1 MVVSNADLLERH
13 IVQPD
18 LLASSSESDWCTP
31 ISLSILSEVEV
42 DMEEYYK
49 IATVRAPDI
58 TEVTKRL
65 LSLYNSST
73 SPAISSISS
82 FKELC

>member
-18 LLASSSESDWCTP
+18 LLASSSESDGCTP
-31 ISLSILSEVEV
+31 TSLSILSEVEV
-42 DMEEYYK
+42 DMEEYNK

-73 SPAISSISS
+73 STYGNRRIAY
-82 FKELC
+82 L